1 MLAKYYEQIE
11 SIMLDLG
18 LVILFVLMI
27 FAVHDVLKKERCSHD
42 WPGCRLWRSGFG
54 SHGIYCK
61 RDYPAVLAEQRRI
74 RITIFRVSR

>member
-27 FAVHDVLKKERCSHD
+27 FAVHDVLKKND
-42 WPGCRLWRSGFG
+42 VP
-54 SHGIYCK
+54 
-61 RDYPAVLAEQRRI
+61 
-74 RITIFRVSR
+74 